1 MVARSH
7 IVDCYSFEGSVVVS
21 AGRIDCP
28 HSQIAMAVVV
38 KEVGCLALMGLE
50 VSAAV

>member
-1 MVARSH
+1 MARSH